1 MKIKIIDEPRVVC
14 SNKNSIHNYFAW
26 PTVTRLQD
34 GTLAFVASGFRMRHI
49 CPFGKVVICYSR
61 DEGKTW
67 SNPAVL
73 IDTPLDDRDAG
84 ILPYGDKKVIVTSF
98 NDMVRVQRKCA
109 KDHEMKADNPYIY
122 AYLDRIEAENL
133 ENGYFGSTY
142 VLSND
147 GGYTFGDIKFC
158 GISTPHGPAL
168 LNDGR
173 VIYIGRIWNGGTSYG
188 LPPKPDT
195 KDVIECHIMN
205 ENGDFEYLSEIE
217 EIYVDGE
224 KKLSCEPH
232 TIVLPDGKIIVHIR
246 VENYSGGH
254 FMSIYQSESHD
265 DGRTFTKPHRIIE
278 FGEGAPSH
286 IMRHSSGRLIATY
299 GHRIEPIGIRAM
311 VSDDN
316 GESWNT
322 GLTVCNTLKGNDDIG
337 YPSSVELDDGSILTI
352 FYAHRGIEKSKLY
365 AHRDCDIPSEIMQV
379 IWKFED

>member
-1 MKIKIIDEPRVVC
+1 MRVKIIDEQRVVC
-14 SNKNSIHNYFAW
+14 SNNNSIHNYFAW
-26 PTVTRLQD
+26 PTVTRLED

-84 ILPYGDKKVIVTSF
+84 ILTFGSKNVIVTSF
-98 NDMVRVQRKCA
+98 NDTIKFQRECA
-109 KDHEMKADNPYIY
+109 LEHAMKADNPYVN
-122 AYLDRIEAENL
+122 AYLNRIEAEGL
-133 ENGYFGSTY
+133 ERDYFGSTY

-147 GGYTFGDIKFC
+147 GGYTFGNVKFC

-173 VIYIGRIWNGGTSYG
+173 VIYVGRVWNRE
-188 LPPKPDT
+188 LADT
-195 KDVIECHIMN
+195 QITGAKSRDVIECHIMN

-224 KKLSCEPH
+224 KQLACEPH
-232 TIVLPDGKIIVHIR
+232 TTVLPNGKIIVHIR
-246 VENYSGGH
+246 VHGYTAGNQ
-254 FMSIYQSESHD
+254 MSIYQSESYD
-265 DGRTFTKPHRIIE
+265 NGQNFTTPHRILE

-286 IMRHSSGRLIATY
+286 ILRHSSGKLIATY
-299 GHRIEPIGIRAM
+299 GHRLDPIGIRAM
-311 VSDDN
+311 VSCDD
-316 GESWNT
+316 GESWEA
-322 GLTVCNTLKGNDDIG
+322 GLTVCNTLPGNDDIG

-352 FYAHRGIEKSKLY
+352 FYAHRGTESAERY

-379 IWKFED
+379 IWKLED